1 MEHSA
6 TVLDPVMLEILSTRI
21 LSIVDEAAK
30 VVVRTSF
37 STLSNEANDFTCIL
51 TDAEGNSLAQNTG
64 AIPSFIGSLPAT
76 VRHFLREFGVEGMKP
91 GDVFI
96 TNNPWMGTGHL
107 NDATVVK
114 PIYHGDRLVAF
125 SAAAAHLPDV
135 GGHIRSPVP
144 REVFEEGIHIPLMHL
159 LKEGVPDETLIRLF
173 RNNVRTPDE
182 SMGDIW
188 ALVGALE
195 LMQTRLIGVIED
207 YENLDIS
214 DLTRELITRSEVA
227 MREAI
232 RTIPNGSYEAT
243 MLTDGL
249 ANPFELKVRIT
260 VRDDEIEADFDG
272 TSPQQPRAINVPFIY
287 TYAMTAY
294 ALKAALLPDALNN
307 EGLFRPIVV
316 KAPEASILSARY
328 PAAVGGR
335 AATGHYVPV
344 IVFKA
349 LQSIIPDRVVAGAGS
364 PISIMNV
371 AGTRPDGSTFATV
384 LFFNGGTGAR
394 PNKDGVNCLS
404 WPSNISST
412 PVEIAERNNPL
423 FFHHKRLRPD
433 SGGDGKFRG
442 GLGQDILVEIMA
454 DNISAIFVAERTKFG
469 APGFN
474 GGADGGLADVQING
488 KSIDNRVVHLLREK
502 DQVLIRTPGG
512 GGYGDPSERDRQRE
526 QADMAQGYISD
537 ASS

>member
-1 MEHSA
+1 MEHTA

-207 YENLDIS
+207 YESSIS
-214 DLTRELITRSEVA
+214 
-227 MREAI
+227 
-232 RTIPNGSYEAT
+232 
-243 MLTDGL
+243 
-249 ANPFELKVRIT
+249 RI
-260 VRDDEIEADFDG
+260 
-272 TSPQQPRAINVPFIY
+272 
-287 TYAMTAY
+287 
-294 ALKAALLPDALNN
+294 
-307 EGLFRPIVV
+307 
-316 KAPEASILSARY
+316 
-328 PAAVGGR
+328 
-335 AATGHYVPV
+335 
-344 IVFKA
+344 
-349 LQSIIPDRVVAGAGS
+349 
-364 PISIMNV
+364 
-371 AGTRPDGSTFATV
+371 
-384 LFFNGGTGAR
+384 
-394 PNKDGVNCLS
+394 
-404 WPSNISST
+404 
-412 PVEIAERNNPL
+412 
-423 FFHHKRLRPD
+423 
-433 SGGDGKFRG
+433 
-442 GLGQDILVEIMA
+442 
-454 DNISAIFVAERTKFG
+454 
-469 APGFN
+469 
-474 GGADGGLADVQING
+474 
-488 KSIDNRVVHLLREK
+488 
-502 DQVLIRTPGG
+502 
-512 GGYGDPSERDRQRE
+512 
-526 QADMAQGYISD
+526 
-537 ASS
+537 